1 MSRVRAD
8 NFSNKAG
15 TGAPNFPNGLTGT
28 AATFTVLTYD
38 DVTNIDSVGLVTARS
53 GIRVGTVS
61 VGATVGPVGSGIVTY
76 FGDGSNLTGVV
87 SGIEIEQGG
96 TSVGTSL
103 TAINFASGA
112 TLTTGSLGITTVTIA
127 AGIST
132 EAVSPSG
139 GVVMLNLSK
148 QDHKVTAS
156 GVCEIKPNGSGTEAD
171 SHTVRIVNSG
181 VSTVTLSSHFLFP
194 SGSTPS
200 LPTADGAI
208 SLISFT
214 IHRAGSTGISTQLLS
229 GASLNYS

>member
-38 DVTNIDSVGLVTARS
+38 DVTNVDSIGIITARS
-53 GIRVGTVS
+53 GVL
-61 VGATVGPVGSGIVTY
+61 VGSGQSYGSVDGATAVY
-76 FGDGSNLTGVV
+76 YGDGSNLSGVV
-87 SGIEIEQGG
+87 SGIEIEEGG

-112 TLTTGSLGITTVTIA
+112 TVTQGSLGITTVTIA
-127 AGIST
+127 AGIAT

-194 SGSTPS
+194 SGSSPS

>member
-38 DVTNIDSVGLVTARS
+38 DVTNVDSIGIITARS
-53 GIRVGTVS
+53 GVL
-61 VGATVGPVGSGIVTY
+61 VGSGQSYGSVDGATAVY
-76 FGDGSNLTGVV
+76 YGDGSNLSGVV
-87 SGIEIEQGG
+87 SGIEVKSGG

-103 TAINFASGA
+103 TALNFSGA
-112 TLTTGSLGITTVTIA
+112 TASTGSSGITTITIA
-127 AGIST
+127 EAGIST

-194 SGSTPS
+194 SGSSPS

>member
-38 DVTNIDSVGLVTARS
+38 DVTNVDSIGIITARS
-53 GIRVGTVS
+53 GVL
-61 VGATVGPVGSGIVTY
+61 VGSGQSYGSVDGATAVY
-76 FGDGSNLTGVV
+76 YGDGSNLSGVV

-127 AGIST
+127 AGIAT

-194 SGSTPS
+194 SGSSPS

>member
-87 SGIEIEQGG
+87 SGIEVKSGG

-103 TAINFASGA
+103 TALNFSGA
-112 TLTTGSLGITTVTIA
+112 TASTGSSGITTITIA
-127 AGIST
+127 EAGIST

-200 LPTADGAI
+200 LPTTDGAI

-214 IHRAGSTGISTQLLS
+214 VHRAGSTGISTQLLS